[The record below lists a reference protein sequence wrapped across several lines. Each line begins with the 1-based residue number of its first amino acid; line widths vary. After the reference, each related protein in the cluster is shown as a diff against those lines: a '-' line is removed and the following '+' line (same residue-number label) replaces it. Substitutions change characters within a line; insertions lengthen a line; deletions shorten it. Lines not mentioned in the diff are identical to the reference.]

1 MSESPKLYVGVDVSK
16 NTLEVAIGS
25 TGAIECFD
33 NNPLGHALLCKR
45 LRKQAIGLIVL
56 EATGGYER
64 DCAVALQAKG
74 LPVAVMNPRQARDF
88 AKAMG
93 HLAKTDR
100 LDAQALADFAQA
112 LAQRKELGQLIK
124 PLPSAQQQALN
135 ALVGR
140 RRQLGK
146 MITAER
152 NHLEASQAP
161 VRKSIVATAKM
172 LSTQQ
177 RHVEQDIA
185 AHIKAH
191 HSALAQRLSQ
201 VKGVGEVT
209 TSTLIAECPELGK
222 LNRREISA
230 LVGVAPMNHDSGQH
244 KGKRKIQG
252 GRACVRATLYMA
264 TLVGVRHNP
273 VLKAHYERLQKL
285 GKVKKVAL
293 VACMRKLLTI
303 LNAMVRDDLP
313 FNPALHGRA

>member
-1 MSESPKLYVGVDVSK
+1 M
-16 NTLEVAIGS
+16 
-25 TGAIECFD
+25 
-33 NNPLGHALLCKR
+33 
-45 LRKQAIGLIVL
+45 
-56 EATGGYER
+56 
-64 DCAVALQAKG
+64 
-74 LPVAVMNPRQARDF
+74 
-88 AKAMG
+88 
-93 HLAKTDR
+93 
-100 LDAQALADFAQA
+100 
-112 LAQRKELGQLIK
+112 
-124 PLPSAQQQALN
+124 
-135 ALVGR
+135 
-140 RRQLGK
+140 
-146 MITAER
+146 
-152 NHLEASQAP
+152 
-161 VRKSIVATAKM
+161 
-172 LSTQQ
+172 
-177 RHVEQDIA
+177 
-185 AHIKAH
+185 
-191 HSALAQRLSQ
+191 
-201 VKGVGEVT
+201 T